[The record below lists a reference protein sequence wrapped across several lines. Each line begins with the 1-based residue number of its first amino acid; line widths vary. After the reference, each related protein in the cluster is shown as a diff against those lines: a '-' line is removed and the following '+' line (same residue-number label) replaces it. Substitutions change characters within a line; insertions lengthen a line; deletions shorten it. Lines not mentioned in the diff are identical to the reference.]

1 MRLRPVALAIAI
13 LAISSVESP
22 VAAAQTASTRPTFEA
37 FEVATIKPVAPQD
50 ASPGRYIRMQSAHR
64 FQAKNYTV
72 NGLIAAAY
80 DLNPKA
86 IAGGPGWA
94 ETDRYDVIAETPG
107 ELRPV
112 YDDQMRMLRKLLNDR
127 FNFQFHRGKKE
138 FAIYELT
145 VAKGGPNLKPS
156 TAPPDEPY
164 NVTTTLYPA
173 ASGGIDHALL
183 PAHNVTLQQ
192 FASVLQRA
200 ILDRPVVDHT
210 GLVSR
215 YDFELEWT
223 PDENQFGGQ
232 LPQGPPDS
240 GKPGLFAAMQQQ
252 LGLKIEATRGLVDT
266 LIIDRLDRPTDN

>member
-1 MRLRPVALAIAI
+1 
-13 LAISSVESP
+13 
-22 VAAAQTASTRPTFEA
+22 
-37 FEVATIKPVAPQD
+37 
-50 ASPGRYIRMQSAHR
+50 MQSAHR
-64 FQAKNYTV
+64 FQARNYTV

-94 ETDRYDVIAETPG
+94 ETDRYDVIAATPG

-210 GLVSR
+210 GLASR

-223 PDENQFGGQ
+223 PDESEFGGQ

-240 GKPGLFAAMQQQ
+240 ARPSLFAAMQQQ
-252 LGLKIEATRGLVDT
+252 LGLKIEATRGMVDT
-266 LIIDRLDRPTDN
+266 LVIDRLDRPSEN

>member
-1 MRLRPVALAIAI
+1 MSLRHIAIAI
-13 LAISSVESP
+13 TILTISSVDSP
-22 VAAAQTASTRPTFEA
+22 VSGAQTSATRPSFEA
-37 FEVATIKPVAPQD
+37 FEVATIKPEAPQD
-50 ASPGRYIRMQSAHR
+50 ANAGRYIRMQSAHR

-72 NGLIAAAY
+72 SGLIAAAY

-94 ETDRYDVIAETPG
+94 ETDRYEVIAATPG

-127 FNFQFHRGKKE
+127 FNLKFHRGKKE
-138 FAIYELT
+138 FAVYEIT

-156 TAPPDEPY
+156 TAAPDEPY
-164 NVTTTLYPA
+164 NVTSTLYPA

-183 PAHNVTLQQ
+183 PAHNVTIQQ

-200 ILDRPVVDHT
+200 ILDRPVADHT

-223 PDENQFGGQ
+223 PDEGQFGGQ

-240 GKPGLFAAMQQQ
+240 AKPGLFTAVQQQ

-266 LIIDRLDRPTDN
+266 LVIDHLDRPSDN

>member
-1 MRLRPVALAIAI
+1 MSLRPVALVITI

-22 VAAAQTASTRPTFEA
+22 VTAAQTASTRPSFEA

-50 ASPGRYIRMQSAHR
+50 ASPARYIRMQSAHR

-107 ELRPV
+107 ELRPI

-145 VAKGGPNLKPS
+145 VTKGGPNLKPS

-164 NVTTTLYPA
+164 NVTTHAL
-173 ASGGIDHALL
+173 SGGERGYRSC
-183 PAHNVTLQQ
+183 
-192 FASVLQRA
+192 FASRA
-200 ILDRPVVDHT
+200 
-210 GLVSR
+210 
-215 YDFELEWT
+215 
-223 PDENQFGGQ
+223 
-232 LPQGPPDS
+232 
-240 GKPGLFAAMQQQ
+240 
-252 LGLKIEATRGLVDT
+252 
-266 LIIDRLDRPTDN
+266 